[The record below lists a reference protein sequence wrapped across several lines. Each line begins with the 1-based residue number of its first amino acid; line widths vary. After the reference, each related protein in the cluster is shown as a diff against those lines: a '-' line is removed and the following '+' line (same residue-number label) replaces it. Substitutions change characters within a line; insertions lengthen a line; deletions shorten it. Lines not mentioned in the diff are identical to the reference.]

1 MSSKKRVPAPDS
13 AQQQQQQQQ
22 QGSQVH
28 LHRFCSSAAD
38 SASSII
44 RSHHKPLSEASY
56 SSHATP
62 RTGKHQLTGHWPLL
76 DPPPPEP
83 PQVGA
88 LVLCCCVMRKTRLRT
103 ESRCEHRNRF
113 NMLNLDFN
121 LLILSHH
128 FYFHDSSDFLL
139 ILFFDQFRS
148 PPESSTFW
156 LSCPWS
162 CCSFRWRLQCFA
174 ESWRRRR
181 SASGRQHTLFSLGGN
196 YSTHNP
202 SAAAQ
207 PVALPGARP
216 VEPWETRS
224 SSDSCEQ

>member
-1 MSSKKRVPAPDS
+1 MEPCLQRKGFQLQTLLSSSSSSSSRGPKLNYQRCDETAPA
-13 AQQQQQQQQ
+13 
-22 QGSQVH
+22 
-28 LHRFCSSAAD
+28 RFCSSAAD

-62 RTGKHQLTGHWPLL
+62 RTGKHQLT
-76 DPPPPEP
+76 
-83 PQVGA
+83 
-88 LVLCCCVMRKTRLRT
+88 
-103 ESRCEHRNRF
+103 
-113 NMLNLDFN
+113 
-121 LLILSHH
+121 
-128 FYFHDSSDFLL
+128 
-139 ILFFDQFRS
+139 FRS